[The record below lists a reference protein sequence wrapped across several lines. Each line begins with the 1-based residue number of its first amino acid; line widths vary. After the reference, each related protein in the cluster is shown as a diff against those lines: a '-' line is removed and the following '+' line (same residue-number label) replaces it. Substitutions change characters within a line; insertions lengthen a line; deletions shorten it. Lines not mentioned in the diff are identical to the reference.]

1 MTYGISLPA
10 PFPTWCGVEAESV
23 TTTQQPQLLFGLASE
38 QSVAG
43 QMFLRLDIPA
53 AGDWPDRT
61 LLIVPSVIRRIEPM
75 TEDQVRQLLA
85 KRSKSQP

>member
-1 MTYGISLPA
+1 MPYGISLPA

-23 TTTQQPQLLFGLASE
+23 TTQQPQLLFGLASE

-53 AGDWPDRT
+53 AGEWPART

-75 TEDQVRQLLA
+75 SEDQARQLLA
-85 KRSKSQP
+85 KRHRSQP

>member
-1 MTYGISLPA
+1 MTYGISLSA
-10 PFPTWCGVEAESV
+10 PFPTWCGIETESV
-23 TTTQQPQLLFGLASE
+23 TTQQPQLLFGLASE

-61 LLIVPSVIRRIEPM
+61 LLIMPSGIRRIEPM
-75 TEDQVRQLLA
+75 TEDQVRELLVR
-85 KRSKSQP
+85 RSKSKP